1 VFLQF
6 ENSHSKESQSE
17 LLPEMGAS
25 KSTKQKENGVVA
37 SLA

>member
-6 ENSHSKESQSE
+6 ENSHSKESQSV
-17 LLPEMGAS
+17 LLPEMAA
-25 KSTKQKENGVVA
+25 TKPTKEKENGVVA